1 MDNYFDGYM
10 PTQTLAA
17 TDSQSDEDLDDAAQ
31 ERQNKLRK
39 LKFGDKSKNTTTSA
53 VADSIIVNPSQAL
66 IDYARRGCIEDDEDD
81 EDDEAEYEQLLQRML
96 RGDMLPFRNS
106 IYYGPGKAIFS
117 LEQLKSKESAFG
129 LMVPIPGR
137 GDRVPLIEHACR
149 RQLSVGTVL
158 GLAIVDM
165 GVRADTST
173 PYTEF
178 RRQMAQ
184 NSKEGEPFAVVSIAP
199 GTVVEGNLDESS
211 LKATRAVKFL
221 QEKLKGCSSLSGK
234 ETAEIAVNALKYL
247 WGPKLKPSEIKAKT
261 SGFGNVYKLIASM
274 DLTTS

>member
-53 VADSIIVNPSQAL
+53 VADSVIVNPSQAL

-81 EDDEAEYEQLLQRML
+81 EAEYEQLLQWML

-106 IYYGPGKAIFS
+106 IYYGPGKEQRICIWSDGAYSWTESTSGFTWIGVTGTDSTVVVSMS
-117 LEQLKSKESAFG
+117 LD
-129 LMVPIPGR
+129 

-184 NSKEGEPFAVVSIAP
+184 NSKEGEPFAVVSVAP
-199 GTVVEGNLDESS
+199 DTVVEGDLDESS
-211 LKATRAVKFL
+211 LKQDIPDSRE
-221 QEKLKGCSSLSGK
+221 QSQGRRGR
-234 ETAEIAVNALKYL
+234 
-247 WGPKLKPSEIKAKT
+247 
-261 SGFGNVYKLIASM
+261 
-274 DLTTS
+274 